1 MDNNNVLDVLRTL
14 ILDYKTTYNI
24 QPSEIAKICGVG
36 RSTIFYIVAGNYR
49 SYLSQKTINK
59 ILDGINCSYSD
70 FINLIESNSKKNS
83 NIMQND
89 FIKIYKDSKIFN
101 LVQDALKL
109 NDDDLELVHSFIK
122 KIK

>member
-1 MDNNNVLDVLRTL
+1 MDSNNVLDVLRTL
-14 ILDYKTTYNI
+14 ILDYKATYNI
-24 QPSEIAKICGVG
+24 QPERIAELCGIG
-36 RSTIFYIVAGNYR
+36 RSTIFYIIGGTYR
-49 SYLSQKTINK
+49 SDISQKTINK

-70 FINLIESNSKKNS
+70 FINLLESNSKKNS
-83 NIMQND
+83 TNIQNN
-89 FIKIYKDSKIFN
+89 FIKIYKDSKLFN

>member
-1 MDNNNVLDVLRTL
+1 MDSNNVLDVLRTL
-14 ILDYKTTYNI
+14 ILDYKATYNI
-24 QPSEIAKICGVG
+24 QPERIAEICGIG
-36 RSTIFYIVAGNYR
+36 RSTIFYIIGGTYR
-49 SYLSQKTINK
+49 SDISQKTINK

-70 FINLIESNSKKNS
+70 FLNLVEAKPKKNL
-83 NIMQND
+83 NNKNNN
-89 FIKIYKDSKIFN
+89 FLKIYKDTKIYD